1 MKIYKCLLTNNDCYK
16 KAKKMKPKG
25 IVVHST
31 GANNPNLKRYVQPD
45 DGILGDNKYNND
57 WNKPGIS
64 KCVNAF
70 IGKDKNGDVKC
81 YQTLPFDYAPWGVG
95 SGKKGSYNSTH
106 IQFEICE
113 DNLKNEDYFNK
124 AFDVAAEL
132 CTYLCK
138 EYNLSVNTIVSHK
151 EAHKNG
157 YGSNHGD
164 CDHWLKKFGKDMD
177 WFRNLVQSKMSKQET
192 EQKPAP
198 TTSKPKPTTTT
209 TDNKTTKPKVDYAKS
224 LNKKYLLGKTYKT
237 TSDLHLR
244 AGASTNKTSLGI
256 MAKGDKVKWYG
267 YYTDNWKLVKVTSGK
282 LKSQIGFCSSNY
294 LK

>member
-113 DNLKNEDYFNK
+113 DNLKDKDYFNK
-124 AFDVAAEL
+124 AFELSAEL
-132 CTYLCK
+132 CAYLCK
-138 EYNLSVNTIVSHK
+138 EYNLPVNTIVSHK

-164 CDHWLKKFGKDMD
+164 CDHWLKNFGKDMD
-177 WFRNLVQSKMSKQET
+177 WFRNLVQSKLNKQET
-192 EQKPAP
+192 E
-198 TTSKPKPTTTT
+198 PKPTTTT
-209 TDNKTTKPKVDYAKS
+209 TKPKTETTTKPKVDYAKS
-224 LNKKYLLGKTYKT
+224 QNKKYSSGKTYKT

-244 AGASTNKTSLGI
+244 TGASTKKTSVGI

-282 LKSQIGFCSSNY
+282 LKGKTGFCSGNY